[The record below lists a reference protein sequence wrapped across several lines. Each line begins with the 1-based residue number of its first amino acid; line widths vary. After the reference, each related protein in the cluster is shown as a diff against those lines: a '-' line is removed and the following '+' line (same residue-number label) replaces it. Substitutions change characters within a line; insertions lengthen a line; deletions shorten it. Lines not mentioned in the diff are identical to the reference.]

1 MAPAVLRREHP
12 AFYVL
17 GFVARLPLAPL
28 ATLVYV
34 AAVTGS
40 FTFAGIAGAAQSVA
54 GAVGGPLA
62 GLLADR
68 FGHGRV
74 GAVLA
79 VSNAAALT
87 AMIAVAHSDRIAIL
101 GAATV
106 AGLTQP
112 IVAAQV
118 RVHWSRAL
126 RGSDAL
132 TDAYSYETV
141 ADETSWVLGPFLVGV
156 IGLIA
161 PAAPVA
167 AAAILL
173 VGTTL
178 PFALRYGPPA
188 IPLQARRDAPAQAM
202 PWRGI
207 AAMVVAM
214 AALGAVF
221 GAVQT
226 GVTAYAQE
234 TGQPAAAG
242 LIYAVLGIG
251 SAAAG
256 GACGLLPR
264 SFSLRTRYL
273 VFAAAM
279 CAGSL
284 PLLVLPVP
292 AAIAILSVTIAPYMI
307 SLYALT
313 ERLAPPHRAGLALT
327 LLCAGGPTGTAA
339 GRAVAGVLADQH
351 GSAGAV
357 AVAPI
362 AAGVAL
368 VLALASRPWRGC

>member
-1 MAPAVLRREHP
+1 MATSVLRREHP
-12 AFYVL
+12 GFFVL
-17 GFVARLPLAPL
+17 GFAARLPLAPL
-28 ATLVYV
+28 ATLVYI
-34 AAVTGS
+34 AAATGS
-40 FTFAGIAGAAQSVA
+40 FTFAGIAGAAQGIA
-54 GAVGGPLA
+54 NAVGGPVA

-68 FGHGRV
+68 FGHARV
-74 GAVLA
+74 GAAMA
-79 VSNAAALT
+79 VSNAAALS
-87 AMIAVAHSDRIAIL
+87 AMILVPHADRATIL
-101 GAATV
+101 AAAAL

-132 TDAYSYETV
+132 PKAYAYETV

-167 AAAILL
+167 AAALL
-173 VGTTL
+173 LLAATL

-188 IPLQARRDAPAQAM
+188 ISLQARRAVAAAPL

-207 AAMVVAM
+207 AALVMAM

-221 GAVQT
+221 GAAQT

-234 TGQPAAAG
+234 IGQPGAAG
-242 LIYAVLGIG
+242 LIYALLGIG

-256 GACGLLPR
+256 AACGLLPS
-264 SFSLRTRYL
+264 SFPLRRRYL

-279 CAGSL
+279 SAGSL
-284 PLLVLPVP
+284 PMLVLPVP
-292 AAIAILSVTIAPYMI
+292 VAVAILSVTIAPYMI
-307 SLYALT
+307 SLYAMT
-313 ERLAPPHRAGLALT
+313 ERLAPPDRAGLALA

-339 GRAVAGVLADQH
+339 GRAVAGVLADAH
-351 GSAGAV
+351 GSAGALV
-357 AVAPI
+357 VLPI
-362 AAGVAL
+362 AAGAAL
-368 VLALASRPWRGC
+368 VLALSGARA